1 MSGDDEVVAR
11 AKLGDGEAWRMLY
24 HAHAGR
30 LLVWLSTRP
39 SGDGAVSADDLAA
52 QTWLTA
58 AERIHAF
65 EGTSDQFAGW
75 LFGIARKHGGNARRR
90 GLRRNTQPT
99 DLAGSD
105 TPDLP
110 AVAGPES
117 TYAAQDWVVR
127 ALAALPPRERD
138 VVGCRDVVGLDV
150 EATATALGI
159 SAVAV
164 RVAHHRGLRR
174 LRESAAP
181 AAGQDGIRER
191 SRSR

>member
-1 MSGDDEVVAR
+1 MSSDDEVVAR
-11 AKLGDGEAWRMLY
+11 AKAGDGEAWRTLY
-24 HAHAGR
+24 RAHAGR

-39 SGDGAVSADDLAA
+39 SGDHAVAPEDVAA

-58 AERIHAF
+58 AERIHSF

-75 LFGIARKHGGNARRR
+75 LFGIARKHGGNVRRR
-90 GLRRNTQPT
+90 GQRRNTHPT
-99 DLAGSD
+99 DLASAELAV
-105 TPDLP
+105 LP
-110 AVAGPES
+110 TVGGPES

-127 ALAALPPRERD
+127 ALATLPARERD

-150 EATATALGI
+150 ESTAAALGI

-174 LRESAAP
+174 LRKQAAAP
-181 AAGQDGIRER
+181 SDQDGIRAR